1 MKAKMKLTHPLYL
14 LFLLLVP
21 LTSFSQSLDDYIQ
34 LALTNNLELAQQEI
48 RYQEAEAQLD
58 QAKAL
63 FWPQLGINGRFSVA
77 QGGRTIDIPAGDL
90 VNPAYQNLNALN
102 QYISGNDPTYP
113 AFPMYPAVNNE
124 SINFLRATEQETV
137 VRLSMPV
144 FNNSLQRNRQIKE
157 SMLAASG
164 SELAGFRRE
173 LIKNV
178 KQAYYNYAQAYNA
191 RSIYDEALQL
201 VEENLRTTES
211 LQKHHKATLA
221 DVYSVQSQVAAVKQ
235 QLATARQQE
244 RSAQAYFN
252 TLLQRDYSAPIVL
265 AEAET
270 NIPTAVL
277 NLQQAQEEAWQKREE
292 LDQLNYYLAA
302 AEENRKLASGNRLP
316 TVNLQADYGIQGTTY
331 SFGAED
337 DFFLGSVVFQ
347 IPLFNK
353 GTSAKVQEAELAR
366 QRLLQQKQSAEQQ
379 IGLQLVDQ
387 YYRLEAAREQV
398 TQAQAQAAAARE
410 AFRLQQRLY
419 TQGQSNLVT
428 FTDARTTL
436 TTAEQQLSISHY
448 SYLSQLSEWEWAVGR

>member
-1 MKAKMKLTHPLYL
+1 MNTPR
-14 LFLLLVP
+14 LLVVTIAI
-21 LTSFSQSLDDYIQ
+21 LSFSQISAQSLDDYINTA
-34 LALTNNLELAQQEI
+34 LANNLELAQQELS
-48 RYQEAEAQLD
+48 YQEAQAQLD

-63 FWPQLGINGRFSVA
+63 FWPQIGINGRFSVA

-102 QYISGNDPTYP
+102 QYVSGNDPTYP
-113 AFPMYPAVNNE
+113 AFPTYAVVNNE

-144 FNNSLQRNRQIKE
+144 FNNALNRNRQIKE
-157 SMLAASG
+157 SMVAASG
-164 SELAGFRRE
+164 SKLAGFRRS
-173 LIKNV
+173 LVKDV
-178 KQAYYNYAQAYNA
+178 KQAYYIYAQAKNGREIYENA
-191 RSIYDEALQL
+191 LAL

-211 LQKHHKATLA
+211 LQTHHKATIA

-235 QLATARQQE
+235 QLAVATQQE
-244 RSAQAYFN
+244 QSAQAYFN
-252 TLLQRDYSAPIVL
+252 TLLQRDYTAPIVL
-265 AEAET
+265 EET
-270 NIPTAVL
+270 LPESEQSVMQL
-277 NLQQAQEEAWQKREE
+277 SQAQNQAWQKREE

-302 AEENRKLASGNRLP
+302 AEENRKLANGNRLP

-347 IPLFNK
+347 VPLFNR
-353 GTSAKVQEAELAR
+353 GTSAKAQEAELAQ
-366 QRLLQQKQSAEQQ
+366 QRLLQQKQAAEQQ
-379 IGLQLVDQ
+379 IGLQIVDQ
-387 YYRLEAAREQV
+387 YYRLEAAREQI
-398 TQAQAQAAAARE
+398 TQAQAQSAAAQE

-436 TTAEQQLSISHY
+436 TNAEQQLSIAHY
-448 SYLSQLSEWEWAVGR
+448 NYLSQIAEWKWALGE